1 MRENTGR
8 GGELANRDSPGNFE
22 TTILCLMSFT
32 SLGLASLFTKA
43 LDAAAYT
50 EPTAVQSAVIPA
62 VIASKDVLGIAK
74 TGSGKTAGYVLPVL
88 HNLQAARISQYRE
101 PTVLVLVP
109 TRELADQVEQVF
121 QTFISAMPDRPVCMA
136 VSGGVSIN
144 PQMQAIGKVDILIAT
159 PGRLLELLDKNAV
172 RLSSI
177 ATLVLD
183 EADKMLN
190 LGFKDEVDRI
200 LALLPRKRQ
209 NLLFS
214 ATLSEELGRIEQVLL
229 HDPLV
234 IRIAE
239 ETEEIELINQ
249 TAYLVAEEKKGPL
262 LRYLIK
268 HGNLKQVL
276 VFASS
281 TLKADGIVNKLL
293 KNRIHAAAIHSK
305 LSQQARR
312 DTLRQFKAG
321 ELRVLVATDLMARGV
336 DIEFLP
342 CVINY
347 ELPRSPKDYIH
358 RIGRT
363 GRAENPGD
371 AISLVSHEEMDHF
384 KVIQK
389 KMGKR
394 VLTLSGDAINVQG
407 Y

>member
-1 MRENTGR
+1 
-8 GGELANRDSPGNFE
+8 
-22 TTILCLMSFT
+22 MSFT
-32 SLGLASLFTKA
+32 SLGLSPAFLKILEA
-43 LDAAAYT
+43 EGYA
-50 EPTAVQSAVIPA
+50 EPTPIQQAAIPA
-62 VIASKDVLGIAK
+62 VIAKKDVLGIAK
-74 TGSGKTAGYVLPVL
+74 TGSGKTAGFVLPIL
-88 HNLQAARISQYRE
+88 HHLQAAPISRHRE

-109 TRELADQVEQVF
+109 TRELADQVRQVF
-121 QTFISAMPDRPVCMA
+121 QTFIPVLTDRPLCLA

-144 PQMQAIGKVDILIAT
+144 PQMQEIGKAAILIAT
-159 PGRLLELLDKNAV
+159 PGRLLELIEKNAV

-177 ATLVLD
+177 STLVLD

-190 LGFKDEVDRI
+190 LGFKDEMDRI
-200 LALLPRKRQ
+200 LALLPAARQ

-214 ATLSEELGRIEQVLL
+214 ATLSADLGAIQQVLL
-229 HDPLV
+229 RDPEV
-234 IRIAE
+234 IKIAE
-239 ETEEIELINQ
+239 ETAEIDLIRQ
-249 TAYLVAEEKKGPL
+249 LAYLVSEEKKGPL

-281 TLKADGIVNKLL
+281 TTKADGIVNKLL

-305 LSQQARR
+305 LAQQTRR
-312 DTLRQFKAG
+312 DVLRQFKSG
-321 ELRVLVATDLMARGV
+321 ELRVLVATDLLSRGI

-363 GRAENPGD
+363 GRAESPGD
-371 AISLVSHEEMDHF
+371 AISLVSPQEMDHF

-389 KMGKR
+389 KMGKA
-394 VLTLSGDAINVQG
+394 VQILHGDAIDLQG